1 MDKKVQYTAVMLDDK
16 SMEVLKKE
24 FGNLIPDGWEWIA
37 HHMTIQLGE
46 LPEPLRTEMLGEQVN
61 LQVVSLGMDDKVMAI
76 AVDGY
81 WSKNK
86 IPHVT
91 LAVNRANGG
100 KPVMSNYISPELWK
114 PYKINTLLSG
124 VVDEYK

>member
-1 MDKKVQYTAVMLDDK
+1 MV
-16 SMEVLKKE
+16 
-24 FGNLIPDGWEWIA
+24 PDGWEWIA

-46 LPEPLRTEMLGEQVN
+46 LPETLRHEMLGEQVN

-76 AVDGY
+76 GVDGY

-86 IPHVT
+86 TPHVT

-100 KPVMSNYISPELWK
+100 KPVMSNHISTELWK
-114 PYKINTLLSG
+114 PYKINALLSG
-124 VVDEYK
+124 VVEEYK